1 MIILEQIIGWT
12 IAAALTVTAVALSA
26 IVILFVVSVVSKIIL
41 QIKGE

>member
-12 IAAALTVTAVALSA
+12 IAVSLTVSTVALSA
-26 IVILFVVSVVSKIIL
+26 IVILFVVSVVARIIL